1 MKKRILSAILLAAML
16 LALVACGAS
25 TPVDSSKLTKEEMNM
40 EIDFPN
46 VPESLAA
53 KMEIDIYLI
62 AGQSNASGSTAID
75 NAKEGE
81 RDNNTYENVRYYFVS
96 QWTDGTN
103 HFTHRTYE
111 AVHEGLGFDSDH
123 VGPELGMARVLNDRY
138 ATNERKALIVKVAS
152 GGTMMLANEADGQGS
167 ITKNAWERFLLRG
180 SWYPQ
185 AMQKDGNTDPNRPT
199 GFLTRQLCATAKE
212 VFDDLI
218 SKGFSAENIHFK
230 ALCWMQGE
238 SDRTAGR
245 KYYNAFIPFAE
256 EVRTSISETTGAD
269 YSELPIVMG
278 EISETFK
285 DATSGTVK
293 YNQQFI
299 QIQHK
304 LAEDV
309 PAVTVIPTGSF
320 KINDM
325 INGESVPVGTDE
337 SHWSYHDMM
346 IIGEMFGNT
355 AYEVSHPA
363 E

>member
-1 MKKRILSAILLAAML
+1 MKKQIISILLLAAML
-16 LALVACGAS
+16 FALVACGTTAGN
-25 TPVDSSKLTKEEMNM
+25 SSKLTKEEMNM

-62 AGQSNASGSTAID
+62 AGQSNASGSTAIS

-81 RDNNTYENVRYYFVS
+81 RDTNTYENVRYYFVS
-96 QWTDGTN
+96 EWTDGTN

-167 ITKNAWERFLLRG
+167 ITDNAWQRFKLRG

-185 AMQKDGNTDPNRPT
+185 ALQTDGNTDPLRPT
-199 GFLTRQLCATAKE
+199 GFLTRQLCQTAKE
-212 VFDDLI
+212 VFDDLV
-218 SKGFSAENIHFK
+218 SKGFSPENIHFK

-238 SDRTAGR
+238 SDRTRAR
-245 KYYNAFIPFAE
+245 KYYDAFNPFAA
-256 EVRTSISETTGAD
+256 EVRASLSETTGAD
-269 YSELPIVMG
+269 YSAMPIVMG
-278 EISETFK
+278 EISETFNN
-285 DATSGTVK
+285 ATPNSIK
-293 YNQQFI
+293 YNKQFI

-304 LAEDV
+304 IAEDD
-309 PAVTVIPTGSF
+309 PTVTVIPTGEF
-320 KINDM
+320 KINDWV
-325 INGESVPVGTDE
+325 NGESVAVGTDDA
-337 SHWSYHDMM
+337 HWSYHDMM

-355 AYEVSHPA
+355 AYDVSHPA
-363 E
+363 AE